1 MKRWMALLLAGL
13 LVFPQ
18 AMVLR
23 AEEAEDLID
32 GYAEIDA
39 DRHEEG
45 ILDNAIEEIN
55 SASDISKFTDVES
68 EDLISVESPEECTEE
83 LCDEP
88 KEVSANSSTPFITG
102 FYNSTRGGDIRWS
115 KVDGAAGY
123 VLYRMRSA
131 DGLKKVATINN
142 PDTLQYIDEG
152 IKDNCWGLVYAYYVR
167 PIINGKEGEKSD
179 SVTLQ
184 RLAPMKITNVTQTSG
199 TSVSLNWACSVNE
212 NKSYGYE
219 VQYAEKNTDLY
230 DRVGTFKAIPVE
242 GRSNLSAAI
251 GSLKSGKKYWIRVRC
266 YVNYTHS
273 VTGTLTKT
281 WSQYSNIVT
290 IKLASVSD
298 TTPAYQVTDSVTNYR
313 SGIWIYWTPTNARGY
328 NVYRKTGADGQWQ
341 KIAYVAGQKAYR
353 YHDAAVKDNNGVLY
367 YYTVR
372 GVIGSKL
379 SDYDKNGRGILRLV
393 PPDFTKTENSSTG
406 TVSLAWNKNNAATG
420 YVIRYSKDQEMS
432 EGNTS
437 TVTISANT
445 TLTTEIKGLDVGA
458 TYYFN
463 VRAYTVQGGD
473 TYYGQWSSLS
483 SVTLGRTESSTNVK
497 VGDTIFFGAYEQD
510 NIKSN
515 GKEKIEWI
523 VLAKNGSRVFITSK
537 YQLDCKK
544 YFAPYYGKITWEECT
559 LRTWL
564 NNDFLNAAFNT
575 EEKNK
580 IVTTNVVNSNNPE
593 YGTPGGN
600 NTKDKIF
607 LLSIDEAKKYFSSD
621 DGRKCEATAYA
632 RANGADQG
640 SWWLRSPG
648 KLGMTVMTIDK
659 NGSFTKHAATAVNF
673 SHAGVRPAL
682 WVTL

>member
-1 MKRWMALLLAGL
+1 M
-13 LVFPQ
+13 
-18 AMVLR
+18 
-23 AEEAEDLID
+23 
-32 GYAEIDA
+32 
-39 DRHEEG
+39 
-45 ILDNAIEEIN
+45 
-55 SASDISKFTDVES
+55 
-68 EDLISVESPEECTEE
+68 
-83 LCDEP
+83 
-88 KEVSANSSTPFITG
+88 
-102 FYNSTRGGDIRWS
+102 
-115 KVDGAAGY
+115 
-123 VLYRMRSA
+123 
-131 DGLKKVATINN
+131 
-142 PDTLQYIDEG
+142 
-152 IKDNCWGLVYAYYVR
+152 
-167 PIINGKEGEKSD
+167 
-179 SVTLQ
+179 
-184 RLAPMKITNVTQTSG
+184 
-199 TSVSLNWACSVNE
+199 
-212 NKSYGYE
+212 
-219 VQYAEKNTDLY
+219 
-230 DRVGTFKAIPVE
+230 
-242 GRSNLSAAI
+242 
-251 GSLKSGKKYWIRVRC
+251 
-266 YVNYTHS
+266 
-273 VTGTLTKT
+273 
-281 WSQYSNIVT
+281 
-290 IKLASVSD
+290 
-298 TTPAYQVTDSVTNYR
+298 
-313 SGIWIYWTPTNARGY
+313 
-328 NVYRKTGADGQWQ
+328 
-341 KIAYVAGQKAYR
+341 
-353 YHDAAVKDNNGVLY
+353 
-367 YYTVR
+367 
-372 GVIGSKL
+372 
-379 SDYDKNGRGILRLV
+379 
-393 PPDFTKTENSSTG
+393 
-406 TVSLAWNKNNAATG
+406 
-420 YVIRYSKDQEMS
+420 
-432 EGNTS
+432 
-437 TVTISANT
+437 TISANT

-463 VRAYTVQGGD
+463 VRAYTVKGGD

-659 NGSFTKHAATAVNF
+659 NGSFTKHAATAVDF